1 MVSLCP
7 SAHSKVLYSPHSLLL
22 LMTSV
27 DDYITRAID
36 SLNED
41 NVDTAIQMY
50 REALAIDPEDST
62 ALAGLGAALDE
73 AGQLEDAIDC
83 YKKALDVAPNDVIAH
98 SGLGVAYEKLG
109 ETDLATREYQ
119 VALTADKDT
128 AFLHMVYAR
137 DRYTKKLA
145 KELEQYE
152 AQVHALEE
160 RIAHY
165 IDATKII
172 DRYVSKL
179 FPE

>member
-1 MVSLCP
+1 MSLCP
-7 SAHSKVLYSPHSLLL
+7 SADSKVLYSPHGHFW

-27 DDYITRAID
+27 DDYIARAID

-41 NVDTAIQMY
+41 DVAAAIQMY
-50 REALAIDPEDST
+50 REALAIDPMDPT
-62 ALAGLGAALDE
+62 ALSGLGAALDE
-73 AGQLEDAIDC
+73 AGELEDAIDC
-83 YKKALDVAPNDVIAH
+83 YRKALDVASDDVIAH

-119 VALTADKDT
+119 VALTADKET

-145 KELEQYE
+145 NEKERYE

-160 RIAHY
+160 RIARY

>member
-1 MVSLCP
+1 
-7 SAHSKVLYSPHSLLL
+7 
-22 LMTSV
+22 MTSV
-27 DDYITRAID
+27 DDYIARAID

-41 NVDTAIQMY
+41 NVAEAIQLY
-50 REALAIDPEDST
+50 REALAVDPTDST
-62 ALAGLGAALDE
+62 ALTGLGAALDE

-83 YKKALDVAPNDVIAH
+83 YKKALGVAPNDVIAH

-119 VALTADKDT
+119 IALTADKDT

-137 DRYTKKLA
+137 DRHTKKLA
-145 KELEQYE
+145 KEKEQYE
-152 AQVHALEE
+152 AQVQALEE
-160 RIAHY
+160 RIARY

-179 FPE
+179 FPQANENP